1 MLYNWQGTEL
11 SYVRVA
17 TNKGTPL
24 WLASTWNYRTAW
36 NSSQMYIRVS
46 FLPRHN
52 TRVFF
57 CGSYKAIAT
66 FARVYTALSACYS
79 SPSLFYFL
87 HREGNA
93 DQEVCSKQNFFCI
106 CVSNVVWHCAY
117 DYGRIVSCLHA
128 GLPRQGTT
136 QGSEI
141 YRSALWWRQMQ
152 LDGKCRRIRGTNIF
166 FTRHLRSPWYF
177 AWLMTPHRHTASHV
191 LTHPNPAAI
200 VEAYTQHIGLKNTSN
215 TVLSVECHVNSVVMK
230 QPSIWWM

>member
-52 TRVFF
+52 TRFFF

-106 CVSNVVWHCAY
+106 CVSNVVWHCTY
-117 DYGRIVSCLHA
+117 DMA
-128 GLPRQGTT
+128 GL
-136 QGSEI
+136 
-141 YRSALWWRQMQ
+141 YRVYMQ
-152 LDGKCRRIRGTNIF
+152 VFPDKARRREVRFIEVHCDDARCSWTGNAGELEVPIF
-166 FTRHLRSPWYF
+166 FSRVTSDHHDTLR
-177 AWLMTPHRHTASHV
+177 
-191 LTHPNPAAI
+191 
-200 VEAYTQHIGLKNTSN
+200 G
-215 TVLSVECHVNSVVMK
+215 
-230 QPSIWWM
+230 